1 MVTLLTKIEYD
12 SLMALEMC
20 MFVPEEGIKTD
31 ERRAFNR
38 LIIKGYATFNSE
50 KRQWEPTW
58 KR

>member
-1 MVTLLTKIEYD
+1 MNLLTKKEYD

-20 MFVPEEGIKTD
+20 MFIPEEGIKTD
-31 ERRAFNR
+31 ERRALNR

-50 KRQWEPTW
+50 KGQWEPTW

>member
-12 SLMALEMC
+12 TLMALEISE
-20 MFVPEEGIKTD
+20 FIPEEGIKTN
-31 ERRAFNR
+31 ERRALNR
-38 LIIKGYATFNSE
+38 LIMKGYATFNSE